1 MQGSRWLRVGKLGLG
16 SCLLAG
22 CLRAALPP
30 ETRRSQAEVS
40 TRPAQASA
48 EANALGHSES
58 ESATKGKQSPPPS
71 DYLVSRTL
79 AVPPT
84 VQPALATIQAVESPA
99 EKPKP
104 KLVEPAEMRI
114 RSEETSSPAP
124 PPSPPPTEGGKSEG
138 PPHFDVHPAPLVR
151 PDAPS
156 VQVLRGLLDHHPED
170 EINEQLKPY
179 DPATREALIL
189 LLTSVAQLEQDGG
202 IPRISPRNLA
212 AWTNRLNTLTAS
224 LRSRSQLILERTCFC
239 STINNFGVFKPL
251 PAEHSFFHP
260 GELAHVYVQAC
271 NLSSRRRGEKY
282 VTVLKG
288 RLEIYD
294 ENKREDPPIT
304 WAPLPREDISA
315 SPRQDFYI
323 NFRFQVPPN
332 CPAGLYTLRITV
344 EDWTD
349 APPDAKGVPEWR
361 IAHCTL
367 DFRVGGPIARPA
379 RNRIAEAVSH

>member
-1 MQGSRWLRVGKLGLG
+1 MRVSRWLRIGKLGLG

-22 CLRAALPP
+22 CLRAAVPP

-40 TRPAQASA
+40 TRAVASQV
-48 EANALGHSES
+48 EE
-58 ESATKGKQSPPPS
+58 KKPSPPPS

-84 VQPALATIQAVESPA
+84 VQPVAASEKPVESPA
-99 EKPKP
+99 EKPKQKP
-104 KLVEPAEMRI
+104 AEPVEMRI
-114 RSEETSSPAP
+114 RSEESPAHPPDP
-124 PPSPPPTEGGKSEG
+124 PPNL
-138 PPHFDVHPAPLVR
+138 DVHPVPLSR
-151 PDAPS
+151 PDAPP
-156 VQVLRGLLDHHPED
+156 VQVLRGLLDHHPEE

-179 DPATREALIL
+179 DPATREAMLL
-189 LLTSVAQLEQDGG
+189 LLTSIVQLEQGGG
-202 IPRISPRNLA
+202 IARISPRDLA

-224 LRSRSQLILERTCFC
+224 LHTRSQLILERTCFC
-239 STINNFGVFKPL
+239 SSINNFGDFTPL

-260 GELAHVYVQAC
+260 GELAHVYVQAR

-282 VTVLKG
+282 ATVLKG

-294 ENKREDPPIT
+294 ENSRESPWFTWVSLLREDV
-304 WAPLPREDISA
+304 SA
-315 SPRQDFYI
+315 SPRQDYYI
-323 NFRFQVPPN
+323 NFRLQVPST

-349 APPDAKGVPEWR
+349 VPPGAKQVPQWR

-379 RNRIAEAVSH
+379 RNRIAEAASH